1 MTEAVD
7 WFLYDNGLRHERV
20 KRSKGTSNIIKQKQ
34 KQIQKW
40 LNIFIILCT
49 KLLQKSQISFTPNNL
64 QDSVPSIEKR
74 YTKSIPFNEVKRI
87 S

>member
-1 MTEAVD
+1 MKELNEVRVPPTLLPTE
-7 WFLYDNGLRHERV
+7 
-20 KRSKGTSNIIKQKQ
+20 KRQYLQPKAKK
-34 KQIQKW
+34 KKKKKIQKGMK
-40 LNIFIILCT
+40 IFIILCT
-49 KLLQKSQISFTPNNL
+49 KLLQKSQINFTPNNL

>member
-1 MTEAVD
+1 MKELNEVRVPPTLLPTE
-7 WFLYDNGLRHERV
+7 
-20 KRSKGTSNIIKQKQ
+20 KRQYLQPKAKK
-34 KQIQKW
+34 KKIQKW

-49 KLLQKSQISFTPNNL
+49 KLLQKPQISFTPNNL

>member
-1 MTEAVD
+1 MKELNEVRVPPTLLPTE
-7 WFLYDNGLRHERV
+7 
-20 KRSKGTSNIIKQKQ
+20 KRQYLKPKAK
-34 KQIQKW
+34 KKKKKKIQKW

-74 YTKSIPFNEVKRI
+74 Y
-87 S
+87 